1 VSKAFL
7 PDDAP
12 QPEVAPPRREGTLPV
27 TPRGFRELAA
37 ARAASA
43 EAGNQHSVQRLD
55 EVLATVQIH
64 EAIVDAQGGAGF
76 GCSVELEDEDGQRR
90 RYDLIGPDE
99 IDAARGRI
107 TLASPLG
114 KRLSGVRPGDVV
126 EVERKGT
133 SSELTVLSVSRIT

>member
-1 VSKAFL
+1 MSKAFL

-27 TPRGFRELAA
+27 TPRGLRELTA

-43 EAGNQHSVQRLD
+43 AEGNQHGVERLD
-55 EVLATVQIH
+55 GILATIEVH
-64 EAIVDAQGGAGF
+64 EALDAPGVAGF
-76 GCSVELEDEDGQRR
+76 GCCVEVEDEDGQKL
-90 RYDLIGPDE
+90 RYDLVGPDE

-114 KRLSGVRPGDVV
+114 ARLRGARAGDVL
-126 EVERKGT
+126 EVERRGVT
-133 SSELTVLSVSRIT
+133 SELTVLSVSRIT